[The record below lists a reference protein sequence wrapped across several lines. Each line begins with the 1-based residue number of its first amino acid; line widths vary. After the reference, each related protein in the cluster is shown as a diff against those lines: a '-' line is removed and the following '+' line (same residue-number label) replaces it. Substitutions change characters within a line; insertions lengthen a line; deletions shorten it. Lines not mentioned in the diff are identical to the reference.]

1 MSPTDVS
8 GMGTRLLLRMRRLET
23 RDTDPASGG
32 LKMMMGHRHPLL
44 PLRLGHNLQRRG
56 LSGIDSNLE
65 LGPNSDPGPEM
76 SKEKGR
82 FKINEIISFIDKS
95 LETSFSQ
102 SAI

>member
-44 PLRLGHNLQRRG
+44 PLRLGHNFQGRG
-56 LSGIDSNLE
+56 LSETDSNLE

-82 FKINEIISFIDKS
+82 FKINEINSFIDKS
-95 LETSFSQ
+95 LETSFAQ
-102 SAI
+102 SK